1 MRADGRRAI
10 PFPEGPLPRPWPAV
24 LSGLAIAYTAVLLFA
39 THHPRPQEL
48 LGPEAPGDKTLHFF
62 AYGVLGGIT
71 SAAIAARGGWRARSA
86 FALFA
91 ILALFAAADEITQP
105 LFGRF
110 ADAADWAFDEV
121 GLVAGIGSLSA
132 VVAAIGS
139 RAASQAGSRADRAD
153 RGVPSADQ

>member
-1 MRADGRRAI
+1 MGTDGRRAI

-48 LGPEAPGDKTLHFF
+48 LGPGAPGDKPLHFF
-62 AYGVLGGIT
+62 AYGVLGGVV
-71 SAAIAARGGWRARSA
+71 SAAIAARGGWKARSA
-86 FALFA
+86 FALFV

-110 ADAADWAFDEV
+110 ADAVDWAFDQV
-121 GLVAGIGSLSA
+121 GLVAGIGALSA
-132 VVAAIGS
+132 VVAAIGRRGRPRPVS
-139 RAASQAGSRADRAD
+139 PAGGGDRPD
-153 RGVPSADQ
+153 LSG